1 MMISERQLRDE
12 RIQRITRE
20 AALKKA
26 EIETQLL
33 ESYGAIL
40 PAHAALLDALLD
52 VEIMRLEAA
61 ECVAEKGQKERY
73 SNGKQTLER
82 KNPAVDTMLRA
93 SATEAKLISALGLNR
108 RKRPGKADVEPDDPL
123 PEDDDVSDLD
133 DY

>member
-12 RIQRITRE
+12 RMQRIART

-26 EIETQLL
+26 EIENQLK

-40 PAHAALLDALLD
+40 PAHAALLDALMD

-93 SATEAKLISALGLNR
+93 SATEAKLIAALGLNR
-108 RKRPGKADVEPDDPL
+108 RKKAAKAADGELDEPV
-123 PEDDDVSDLD
+123 PEDDVSDLD

>member
-12 RIQRITRE
+12 RMQRIARA

-26 EIETQLL
+26 EIENQLR

-40 PAHAALLDALLD
+40 PAHAALLDALVD

-108 RKRPGKADVEPDDPL
+108 RKRPGKADAELDDPL
-123 PEDDDVSDLD
+123 PEDDVSDLD

>member
-26 EIETQLL
+26 EIENQLK
-33 ESYGAIL
+33 ESYGEIL
-40 PAHAALLDALLD
+40 PAHAALLDALVD

-93 SATEAKLISALGLNR
+93 SATEAKLIAALGLNR
-108 RKRPGKADVEPDDPL
+108 RKRAGKPDLEPDEPL
-123 PEDDDVSDLD
+123 PEDDVSDLD

>member
-26 EIETQLL
+26 EIENQLM
-33 ESYGAIL
+33 ESYGEIL
-40 PAHAALLDALLD
+40 PAHAALLDALMD

-93 SATEAKLISALGLNR
+93 SATEAKLIGALGLNR
-108 RKRPGKADVEPDDPL
+108 RKRPGKADVELDDPL
-123 PEDDDVSDLD
+123 PEDDVSDLD